1 VVYLKAKSLY
11 QHGVSQTLSPTL
23 IRPEFKDFSKFIME
37 HSDQKKFHATLT
49 QNKLKTEQK
58 KESNAA

>member
-1 VVYLKAKSLY
+1 
-11 QHGVSQTLSPTL
+11 
-23 IRPEFKDFSKFIME
+23 ME

-49 QNKLKTEQK
+49 QNKLKTERK